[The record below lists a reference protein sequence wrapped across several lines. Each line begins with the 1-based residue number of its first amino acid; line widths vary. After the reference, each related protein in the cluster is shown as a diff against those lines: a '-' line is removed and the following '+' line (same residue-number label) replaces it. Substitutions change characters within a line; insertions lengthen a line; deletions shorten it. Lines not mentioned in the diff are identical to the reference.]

1 MKSTVVFSSRAV
13 RFARP
18 ALALTAVGFFVAGGS
33 AGRTFAQG
41 MPHQIEHPY
50 APSSSREMVLRAR
63 TASTAELSVEP
74 VHGNVYAIFGA
85 GGNITASVGPD
96 GILLVNTGEAAM
108 AGKVLEVVK
117 KLGAG
122 IDPTP
127 GSPPIPIRIIINTDA
142 LSANTGG
149 NEKIQAAAEF
159 ITAGG
164 GGGNGGEHIMAH
176 ENVLARMSEPP
187 AGQTK
192 PPRPSEA
199 WPTDTFRGR
208 TTHTGRFFNGEG
220 VQLIHIPNAH
230 TDGDSVVWFR
240 YSDVIATGDIFST
253 TGWPVIDLE
262 KGGSFQ
268 GVIDGLN
275 LILQTGLLDF
285 KSEGG
290 TMIVPGHG
298 RIGDLT
304 DIAFYRD
311 MLTIVRDRIQDGIHR
326 GLTLNQV
333 KAARPTQ
340 GWDNRYGSKTGPWTT
355 DMFIEAAYKSL
366 SQKKGK

>member
-1 MKSTVVFSSRAV
+1 MTRPILL
-13 RFARP
+13 FAAGVLG
-18 ALALTAVGFFVAGGS
+18 ALSWTGG
-33 AGRTFAQG
+33 AFAQG

-50 APSSSREMVLRAR
+50 APPSSREMVLRAR
-63 TASTAELSVEP
+63 LASTPTLTVEP

-85 GGNITASVGPD
+85 GGTITASVGPD
-96 GILLVNTGEAAM
+96 GILLVNTGNAA
-108 AGKVLEVVK
+108 ATEQVLETLR

-122 IDPTP
+122 MDPTP
-127 GSPPIPIRIIINTDA
+127 GSPPVPVRIIVNTDVMP
-142 LSANTGG
+142 SNTGG
-149 NEKIQAAAEF
+149 NEKVQAAAKF
-159 ITAGG
+159 LTGGG

-176 ENVLARMSEPP
+176 ENVLARMSEPA

-199 WPTDTFRGR
+199 WPTDTFRGQ

-230 TDGDSVVWFR
+230 TDGDSIVWFR
-240 YSDVIATGDIFST
+240 YSDVIATGDLFSAT
-253 TGWPVIDLE
+253 SWPVVDLE
-262 KGGSFQ
+262 RGGSFQ
-268 GVIDGLN
+268 GIIDGLN

-290 TMIVPGHG
+290 TMIVPGSG

-304 DIAFYRD
+304 DVAYYRD
-311 MLTIVRDRIQDGIHR
+311 MLTIIRDRIQDGIKK
-326 GLTLNQV
+326 GQTLDQV
-333 KAARPTQ
+333 KAGRPTQ
-340 GWDNRYGSKTGPWTT
+340 GYDNRFGSKTGPWTT
-355 DMFIEAAYKSL
+355 DMFVAAAYKSL

>member
-1 MKSTVVFSSRAV
+1 MKSTLFTTIG
-13 RFARP
+13 F
-18 ALALTAVGFFVAGGS
+18 LIAVGS
-33 AGRTFAQG
+33 PERTFAQG

-50 APSSSREMVLRAR
+50 APPSIREVILRAR
-63 TASTAELSVEP
+63 SASTADLNVEP

-85 GGNITASVGPD
+85 GGNILASVGPD
-96 GILLVNTGEAAM
+96 GILLVNTGAAAM

-122 IDPTP
+122 VDPTP
-127 GSPPIPIRIIINTDA
+127 GSPPVPIRVIINTDA
-142 LSANTGG
+142 LPANTGG

-164 GGGNGGEHIMAH
+164 GGGTGGEHIMAH
-176 ENVLARMSEPP
+176 ENVLARMSE
-187 AGQTK
+187 
-192 PPRPSEA
+192 RPSDA

-208 TTHTGRFFNGEG
+208 TTHVGRFFNGEG
-220 VQLIHIPNAH
+220 VQLIHLPNAH
-230 TDGDSVVWFR
+230 TDGDSIVWFR
-240 YSDVIATGDIFST
+240 YSDVIATGDVFST
-253 TGWPVIDLE
+253 TGWPVFDLQ

-268 GVIDGLN
+268 GIIDGLN

-304 DIAFYRD
+304 DVAFYRD
-311 MLTIVRDRIQDGIHR
+311 MLTIVRDRIQNGVNR
-326 GLTLNQV
+326 GLTLDQV
-333 KAARPTQ
+333 KASRPTQ
-340 GWDNRYGSKTGPWTT
+340 GWDNRYGSKAGPWTT
-355 DMFIEAAYKSL
+355 DMFVEAAYKSL

>member
-1 MKSTVVFSSRAV
+1 MKSILIF
-13 RFARP
+13 
-18 ALALTAVGFFVAGGS
+18 TAVGFLAAVGS
-33 AGRTFAQG
+33 AERTFAQG
-41 MPHQIEHPY
+41 MPHQIDHPY
-50 APSSSREMVLRAR
+50 APPSIREMVLRAR
-63 TASTAELSVEP
+63 NTSTAALNVEP

-108 AGKVLEVVK
+108 ADKVLDVVNR
-117 KLGAG
+117 LGAG
-122 IDPTP
+122 LDPTP
-127 GSPPIPIRIIINTDA
+127 GSPSVPIRLIINTDV
-142 LSANTGG
+142 LPRNTGG
-149 NEKIQAAAEF
+149 NEKVQAAAKF

-164 GGGNGGEHIMAH
+164 GGGTGGEHIMAH
-176 ENVLARMSEPP
+176 ENVLARMSETPP
-187 AGQTK
+187 GQAK

-208 TTHTGRFFNGEG
+208 TTHVGRFFNGEG

-230 TDGDSVVWFR
+230 TDGDSIVWFR

-262 KGGSFQ
+262 RGGSFQ
-268 GVIDGLN
+268 GIIDGLN

-304 DIAFYRD
+304 DVAFYRD
-311 MLTIVRDRIQDGIHR
+311 LLTIIRDRIQDGINR
-326 GLTLNQV
+326 GLTLDQV
-333 KAARPTQ
+333 KAAKPTQ
-340 GWDNRYGSKTGPWTT
+340 GWDNRYGSKTGSWTT

-366 SQKKGK
+366 IQRKGK

>member
-1 MKSTVVFSSRAV
+1 MKNEIVVAAIFL
-13 RFARP
+13 
-18 ALALTAVGFFVAGGS
+18 LAAGGPAS
-33 AGRTFAQG
+33 RTFAQG

-50 APSSSREMVLRAR
+50 APLSAREMVLRAS
-63 TASTAELSVEP
+63 TASTPQLNVEP

-108 AGKVLEVVK
+108 ADKVLEVLK
-117 KLGAG
+117 KLGSG
-122 IDPTP
+122 MDPAP
-127 GSPPIPIRIIINTDA
+127 EAPPVPIRIIVNTDV
-142 LSANTGG
+142 LPANTGG
-149 NEKIQAAAEF
+149 NEKIQAAAQF
-159 ITAGG
+159 ITGG
-164 GGGNGGEHIMAH
+164 GGGGTGGEHIMAH
-176 ENVLARMSEPP
+176 ENVLARMSETPS
-187 AGQTK
+187 GQTK

-199 WPTDTFRGR
+199 WPTDTFRGK

-220 VQLIHIPNAH
+220 VQLIHVPNAH
-230 TDGDSVVWFR
+230 TDGDSIVWFR
-240 YSDVIATGDIFST
+240 YSDVMATGDIFST

-262 KGGSFQ
+262 RGGSFQ
-268 GVIDGLN
+268 GIIDGLN

-304 DIAFYRD
+304 DVAFCRD
-311 MLTIVRDRIQDGIHR
+311 MLTIIRDRIQAGING
-326 GLTLNQV
+326 GLTLEQV

>member
-1 MKSTVVFSSRAV
+1 MNSKVVMLITAI
-13 RFARP
+13 
-18 ALALTAVGFFVAGGS
+18 AVGLLGALGS
-33 AGRTFAQG
+33 VDRAFSQG
-41 MPHQIEHPY
+41 MPHHIDHPY
-50 APSSSREMVLRAR
+50 APPSTRETILRAR
-63 TASTAELSVEP
+63 TASTADLNVEP

-85 GGNITASVGPD
+85 GGNITVSVGPD
-96 GILLVNTGEAAM
+96 GILLVNTGESRM
-108 AGKVLEVVK
+108 ADKVLEVVK
-117 KLGAG
+117 KLGAVM
-122 IDPTP
+122 DPTP
-127 GSPPIPIRIIINTDA
+127 DSPPVPIRIIINTDA

-187 AGQTK
+187 PGQTK

-230 TDGDSVVWFR
+230 TDGDSIVWFR
-240 YSDVIATGDIFST
+240 YSDVIATGDIFSP

-268 GVIDGLN
+268 GIIDGLN

-298 RIGDLT
+298 RVGDLT
-304 DIAFYRD
+304 DVAFYRD
-311 MLTIVRDRIQDGIHR
+311 MLTIIRDRIQEGIKR
-326 GLTLNQV
+326 GLTLDQV
-333 KAARPTQ
+333 KAGRPTQ

-355 DMFIEAAYKSL
+355 DMFLEAAYKSL

>member
-1 MKSTVVFSSRAV
+1 MKSILI
-13 RFARP
+13 FAI
-18 ALALTAVGFFVAGGS
+18 VGFLAAIGS
-33 AGRTFAQG
+33 PGRAFAQG

-50 APSSSREMVLRAR
+50 APPSIRETILRAR
-63 TASTAELSVEP
+63 TASTAELNVEP

-108 AGKVLEVVK
+108 AARVLDVVK
-117 KLGAG
+117 KLGEG
-122 IDPTP
+122 MDPTP
-127 GSPPIPIRIIINTDA
+127 GSPPVPIRVIVNTDA
-142 LSANTGG
+142 LPANTGG
-149 NEKIQAAAEF
+149 NEKIQAAAQF
-159 ITAGG
+159 ITGG
-164 GGGNGGEHIMAH
+164 GGGGTGGEHIMAH
-176 ENVLARMSEPP
+176 ENVLARMSEPLP
-187 AGQTK
+187 GSTK
-192 PPRPSEA
+192 SPRPSDA

-208 TTHTGRFFNGEG
+208 TTHVGRFFNGEG
-220 VQLIHIPNAH
+220 VQLIHTPNAH
-230 TDGDSVVWFR
+230 TDGDSIVWFR

-253 TGWPVIDLE
+253 TGWPVFDLQ

-268 GVIDGLN
+268 GIIGGLN

-298 RIGDLT
+298 RIGDLA
-304 DIAFYRD
+304 DVAFYRD
-311 MLTIVRDRIQDGIHR
+311 MLTIVRDRIQDEINR
-326 GLTLNQV
+326 GFTLDQV

>member
-1 MKSTVVFSSRAV
+1 MNRKIVTMIVV
-13 RFARP
+13 
-18 ALALTAVGFFVAGGS
+18 TAVVLLGTIGCVERA
-33 AGRTFAQG
+33 FAQG

-50 APSSSREMVLRAR
+50 APASVREMVLRAQN
-63 TASTAELSVEP
+63 ASTAELNVEP
-74 VHGNVYAIFGA
+74 VHGNVFAIFGA

-96 GILLVNTGEAAM
+96 GILLVDTGEAKM
-108 AGKVLEVVK
+108 ADKVLDVVK

-122 IDPTP
+122 VDPTP
-127 GSPPIPIRIIINTDA
+127 GSPPVPIRIIVNTDA
-142 LSANTGG
+142 LAANTGG

-159 ITAGG
+159 ITGG
-164 GGGNGGEHIMAH
+164 GGGGTGGEHIMAH
-176 ENVLARMSEPP
+176 ENVLARMSEPVP
-187 AGQTK
+187 GQTK

-199 WPTDTFRGR
+199 WPTDTFRGS

-230 TDGDSVVWFR
+230 TDGDSIVWFR
-240 YSDVIATGDIFST
+240 YSDVIATGDLFSP

-268 GVIDGLN
+268 GIIDGLN
-275 LILQTGLLDF
+275 LVLQTGLLDF

-304 DIAFYRD
+304 DVAFYRD
-311 MLTIVRDRIQDGIHR
+311 MLTIIRDRIQDGINH
-326 GLTLNQV
+326 GLTLDQV
-333 KAARPTQ
+333 KAGRPTQ
-340 GWDNRYGSKTGPWTT
+340 GWDNRYGTKTGPWTT
-355 DMFIEAAYKSL
+355 DMFIEAAFKSL
-366 SQKKGK
+366 SQKKTK

>member
-1 MKSTVVFSSRAV
+1 MNGKVVT
-13 RFARP
+13 
-18 ALALTAVGFFVAGGS
+18 LLTAIAVGFPATISSVERAFS
-33 AGRTFAQG
+33 QG

-50 APSSSREMVLRAR
+50 APASAREMVLRAR
-63 TASTAELSVEP
+63 NASTAELNVEP

-96 GILLVNTGEAAM
+96 GILIVNTGEAKM
-108 AGKVLEVVK
+108 ADKVLDVVK

-122 IDPTP
+122 VEPTS
-127 GSPPIPIRIIINTDA
+127 GSPPVPIRIIVNTDA
-142 LSANTGG
+142 LAANTGG

-176 ENVLARMSEPP
+176 ENVLARMSEPAP
-187 AGQTK
+187 GQTK

-199 WPTDTFRGR
+199 WPTDTFRGS

-230 TDGDSVVWFR
+230 TDGDSIVWFR
-240 YSDVIATGDIFST
+240 YSDVIATGDVFSP

-268 GVIDGLN
+268 GIIDALN

-304 DIAFYRD
+304 DVAFYRD
-311 MLTIVRDRIQDGIHR
+311 MLTIIRDRIQDGINHN
-326 GLTLNQV
+326 LTLDQV
-333 KAARPTQ
+333 KAGRPTQ
-340 GWDNRYGSKTGPWTT
+340 GWDNRYGSKTGAWTT
-355 DMFIEAAYKSL
+355 DMFIESAYKSL
-366 SQKKGK
+366 SQKKSK